1 MNHHLNHSEG
11 SLEILVLKV
20 QGPVETSPIRPE
32 PSSMTSTSYRL
43 ELENVTI
50 TTLLF
55 WFPLVG
61 WTHTMSL

>member
-1 MNHHLNHSEG
+1 MNHHHLNHPED
-11 SLEILVLKV
+11 SLEVPVLKV
-20 QGPVETSPIRPE
+20 QGPVETSPICPE

-55 WFPLVG
+55 WFLLVAG
-61 WTHTMSL
+61 LTR